1 MPVITPRI
9 DQVLAK
15 FRQRQSAP
23 NWPATSS
30 SNEAIS
36 SSEQDRIKFDN
47 DMRIKK
53 LEDQIS
59 LLLKKVMRSHIL
71 SAELE
76 EC

>member
-1 MPVITPRI
+1 MITPRI

-15 FRQRQSAP
+15 FRQRQSTP

-59 LLLKKVMRSHIL
+59 LLLKKVIRSHLL